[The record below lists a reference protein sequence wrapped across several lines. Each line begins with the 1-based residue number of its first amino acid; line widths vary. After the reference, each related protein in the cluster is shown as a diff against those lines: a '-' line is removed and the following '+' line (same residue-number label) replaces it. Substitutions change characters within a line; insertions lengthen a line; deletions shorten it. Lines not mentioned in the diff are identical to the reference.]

1 MASDLP
7 VPIVYRGH
15 FQTQYQTNHIIILCN
30 RVDRRLR
37 SCDPR
42 REQSQHVT
50 LLRVDL
56 WPGSRTPSSNEIR
69 SVGDTKPLNLTRN
82 QAVLLPFLFF
92 PEKKERK
99 RLIAGN

>member
-1 MASDLP
+1 MQQGRPPSH
-7 VPIVYRGH
+7 G
-15 FQTQYQTNHIIILCN
+15 
-30 RVDRRLR
+30 

-42 REQSQHVT
+42 REQNQHVT